1 MSKVAT
7 DGKQPEALKAI
18 SPEVVAIDGYSSE
31 IRSGGVFVQLY
42 SNEDIQ
48 TLLEFNCISN
58 VVNIIIMLIFSLFFS
73 FFF

>member
-18 SPEVVAIDGYSSE
+18 FPEVVAIDGYSSE